1 MTSHMISSLE
11 QFSPWLFSII
21 AKTSALLLFG
31 IAATQLMRRRS
42 ASLRHFLH
50 SLTVASVLMLPFASG
65 LLPELRLAVL
75 PRSAGQTQTLV
86 TKNVVPAPKN
96 SPSRVIAPIAPKSG
110 RAPAVARHTLA
121 IPAPETSQSTTAV
134 SPAPSAQPTVSA
146 LKWQEVLI
154 LLWMIGTVVCLIRL
168 AVTQLSLRRLIKRAQ
183 PVESITLASRLRWFC
198 RDMGIRREIALL
210 SSSEL
215 DVPIAAGVFNP
226 KIILSPQSGEWN
238 APRRN
243 AVLCH
248 ELAHIKRCDGFTQ
261 LLANISAAVYWF
273 NPAVWLTVRAMRYE
287 RERACDD
294 YVLSFG
300 TPASDY
306 AHELLEIVSTLR
318 RPQPAAA
325 LAMAR
330 RSQLEG
336 RVLALLNPRVPHKA
350 LPTRTAQVLSF
361 AVMAIALP
369 VAAAKL
375 QERPASPPS
384 ASTTPQPAAPRAAKV
399 APTADQ
405 GDDGEA
411 LPAPAPPAPPAEP
424 AIAPAEPEE
433 PVNAAGA
440 SRTFEYHNSTQG
452 STSSPAFGCF
462 AGNGVQHSNVSSHT
476 DDNGY
481 RTFTASWSGG
491 NCNIEARSSGEVRFN
506 ADATALE
513 SIAPGGYF
521 EINERIGD
529 NLRRLRVEPGA
540 NGQLSFNY
548 KVNGTQ
554 KDFDADARAW
564 FSSFLLELE
573 RATGFSAR
581 TRVPAL
587 LAKGGPQAVLTEI
600 EQLQS
605 DYVRQVYFSKL
616 FESATLSGPMLVKA
630 LDEARNSI
638 STDYSLAQVLLT
650 IAHHYDLNDEAQRT
664 AFLNATS
671 KLKTDYEHSRVLIEL
686 LKRPNLSPQILRSA
700 LESAK
705 SIGTDYEKGRI
716 LTTLAGLSSFDESEV
731 STYLDL
737 ASSIGT
743 DYEHSRALLALMDH
757 QKLSPQAT
765 SKILN
770 SASSIGTD
778 YEKSRILLALS
789 QSHNFDEKQIATY
802 LTLVDSIGTDY
813 ERSRDLISLMQEHKL
828 AGDSVGRIIAET
840 AKIGTDYEKARVLTE
855 AAHRYDMQG
864 SLRDAYIKAADS
876 IGTEYDRNRTL
887 AAITKREMM

>member
-1 MTSHMISSLE
+1 MISSLE
-11 QFSPWLFSII
+11 HIWPWLFSVI
-21 AKTSALLLFG
+21 AKTSALLL
-31 IAATQLMRRRS
+31 INLAATQLLRRRS

-50 SLTVASVLMLPFASG
+50 SLTMVCVLLLPFASG

-75 PRSAGQTQTLV
+75 PRSAEQAPSLV
-86 TKNVVPAPKN
+86 RENIVAAPEY
-96 SPSRVIAPIAPKSG
+96 SPSQPIVPVTPKSG
-110 RAPAVARHTLA
+110 RTPAVARHTLA
-121 IPAPETSQSTTAV
+121 VPAPERGESTTAV
-134 SPAPSAQPTVSA
+134 SAAASTLPKVSA

-154 LLWMIGTVVCLIRL
+154 LLWIIGTAVCLTRL
-168 AVTQLSLRRLIKRAQ
+168 AVTQLSLRRLVKRAQ
-183 PVESITLASRLRWFC
+183 PVRSITLASRLRWLC
-198 RDMGIRREIALL
+198 RDMGIRREVELL
-210 SSSEL
+210 VSSEL

-226 KIILSPQSGEWN
+226 KIILCPQSGEWSE
-238 APRRN
+238 PRRN

-261 LLANISAAVYWF
+261 LLANIAAAIYWF

-350 LPTRTAQVLSF
+350 LPARTAVVLSF

-384 ASTTPQPAAPRAAKV
+384 ASSTPQPVASPTAKV
-399 APTADQ
+399 APLADTS
-405 GDDGEA
+405 DDEEA
-411 LPAPAPPAPPAEP
+411 VPAPAPPAPPAEP
-424 AIAPAEPEE
+424 AIAPAEPQE
-433 PVNAAGA
+433 PVSAAGA
-440 SRTFEYHNSTQG
+440 PGNFEYHNSTQ
-452 STSSPAFGCF
+452 SATSSQVFGCF
-462 AGNGVQHSNVSSHT
+462 ANTGVLHSNVSSHT

-481 RTFTASWSGG
+481 RTFSASWSGG
-491 NCNIEARSSGEVRFN
+491 NCNIEAQSSGEVRFN
-506 ADATALE
+506 AEATAVE
-513 SIAPGGYF
+513 SIAPGGHF

-548 KVNGTQ
+548 KVNGAQ

-573 RATGFSAR
+573 RATGFSAS

-600 EQLQS
+600 EQLKS

-616 FESATLSGPMLVKA
+616 FESATLPGPMLVKA

-716 LTTLAGLSSFDESEV
+716 LTTLAGLSTFDESEI

-737 ASSIGT
+737 ASAIGT
-743 DYEHSRALLALMDH
+743 DYEHSRVLLALMEH
-757 QKLSPQAT
+757 QKLGPQAT

-778 YEKSRILLALS
+778 YEKSRILLAVS

-840 AKIGTDYEKARVLTE
+840 VKIGTDYEKARVLTE
-855 AAHRYDMQG
+855 AAHRYEMRG